1 MAYQPIVLGSN
12 LIPDGALGALPGGDY
27 SSPDEDRTAVVTNE
41 DGTDNCSNISVAI
54 KHTDI

>member
-41 DGTDNCSNISVAI
+41 DGTITVP
-54 KHTDI
+54 T